1 MLGLLNLR
9 FFRNREGQ
17 RMRNK
22 LGFYTC
28 LSVHPSGNI
37 RGGGYIES
45 HYIAIRK
52 RLKCEP

>member
-28 LSVHPSGNI
+28 LSVHPSGNS